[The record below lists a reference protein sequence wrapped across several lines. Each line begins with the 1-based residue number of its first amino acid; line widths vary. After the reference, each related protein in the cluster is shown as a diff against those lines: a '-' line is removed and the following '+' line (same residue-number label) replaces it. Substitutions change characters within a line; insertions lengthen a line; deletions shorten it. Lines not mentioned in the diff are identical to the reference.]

1 MLKKLKDNKSGFS
14 LVELI
19 CAVLILGAVCG
30 PLVWS
35 FVASSNMSRTA
46 VEISRATL
54 AAENII
60 QTIDARPVTNFAQC
74 SALDDFPQLTDA
86 QKELLTEMFGSDQ
99 SVTLTTL
106 TSNDGTNTKIGEDGS
121 FQLAVQGLKTGSTE
135 YDALVSFTRGDP
147 NEPDPNDPDPP
158 PGSHGIYEINSQD
171 VAEYENMDA
180 VFSQPF
186 SEEANPDI
194 RADVEIRAL
203 MAPKGIS
210 PDEEPIKKFREITV
224 NAQVEDDSAETIKCY
239 VQYEYTYQYAKRTG
253 ETKGQEGTA
262 TYTYYILPGEYP
274 NKENINIYLMIYPW
288 YSGSVA
294 TAGCDISNDY
304 ITVINNSDMSIDPDI
319 DPIDMTVYV
328 YMQKPYVC
336 INKETK
342 IDIKDDDKDGN
353 TTEIISVPTHYE
365 ERNFGEML
373 YYKNNPDGTV
383 TPMFDNTA
391 KNNINLTY
399 VVPEGYDIDETE
411 DEEADIRTFIYTN
424 CREVAE
430 EYGTQHGYF
439 EYGVKAGISGWTSG
453 HEGFDKSITGDLVK
467 KKKNKLMYDI
477 KIDIYESGTL
487 VIDPEDETLSNTAAL
502 KPIYSTLS
510 SKGA

>member
-158 PGSHGIYEINSQD
+158 PVHMVSMKSTARMLPNTRIWMLYFH
-171 VAEYENMDA
+171 
-180 VFSQPF
+180 
-186 SEEANPDI
+186 
-194 RADVEIRAL
+194 
-203 MAPKGIS
+203 S
-210 PDEEPIKKFREITV
+210 PSPRKQI
-224 NAQVEDDSAETIKCY
+224 
-239 VQYEYTYQYAKRTG
+239 
-253 ETKGQEGTA
+253 
-262 TYTYYILPGEYP
+262 P
-274 NKENINIYLMIYPW
+274 
-288 YSGSVA
+288 
-294 TAGCDISNDY
+294 
-304 ITVINNSDMSIDPDI
+304 
-319 DPIDMTVYV
+319 
-328 YMQKPYVC
+328 
-336 INKETK
+336 
-342 IDIKDDDKDGN
+342 
-353 TTEIISVPTHYE
+353 ISVPT
-365 ERNFGEML
+365 L
-373 YYKNNPDGTV
+373 
-383 TPMFDNTA
+383 
-391 KNNINLTY
+391 
-399 VVPEGYDIDETE
+399 
-411 DEEADIRTFIYTN
+411 
-424 CREVAE
+424 
-430 EYGTQHGYF
+430 
-439 EYGVKAGISGWTSG
+439 
-453 HEGFDKSITGDLVK
+453 KS
-467 KKKNKLMYDI
+467 
-477 KIDIYESGTL
+477 EH
-487 VIDPEDETLSNTAAL
+487 
-502 KPIYSTLS
+502 
-510 SKGA
+510 